1 MSLCWI
7 AHWCSSS
14 LSDLHC
20 LPVSFKERAKETVPS
35 CFCDYMHTL
44 ICVCVTVFT
53 CNEKVF
59 ALSLCIRMMWFVHT
73 CGGLCA
79 CVFEVMLGKG
89 KKTGTYLTRLFKIKT
104 HMIILYSLIVSGI
117 NWMKSRYEFLVW
129 MQKSAVFSVSL
140 LSQSTPLAFTGLSE
154 FIFKELLT
162 KQLCTHSWQSCT
174 CSQKQKHSL
183 VKGLVH
189 PKMKMISL
197 ITHPDVVLNP

>member
-7 AHWCSSS
+7 VHWCSSS

-20 LPVSFKERAKETVPS
+20 LPVSFNERAKETFPS

-79 CVFEVMLGKG
+79 CVFEVMLG
-89 KKTGTYLTRLFKIKT
+89 TGIKNRNLFDETVQNQNT
-104 HMIILYSLIVSGI
+104 HDH
-117 NWMKSRYEFLVW
+117 
-129 MQKSAVFSVSL
+129 
-140 LSQSTPLAFTGLSE
+140 T
-154 FIFKELLT
+154 LLT
-162 KQLCTHSWQSCT
+162 DCLWHKLDKKQLWISGKDAKKALYLVSHCCH
-174 CSQKQKHSL
+174 KAPLKLSL
-183 VKGLVH
+183 GFL
-189 PKMKMISL
+189 SSYS
-197 ITHPDVVLNP
+197 NNF